1 MKKKIN
7 FLLRRHFGEEE
18 EEEEERRRQ
27 QQRRREMNP
36 VEQSRVST
44 SFDHGYGGHNGYNGG
59 HGGGFT
65 QGAAGGA
72 SGGTTTTTISNDEEP
87 QFLTLKCVVVGD
99 GAVGKTSMLLCYT
112 TNTFPTDH
120 MPTIFDNYS
129 KNVTMHDGRVVNL
142 GLWDTAGQDEYA
154 DFRPLSYAAADC
166 FVVAFSL
173 IDRKSFRN
181 VEHKWLQELRSKA
194 PKTPIVLVGTK
205 LDLRQ
210 EGGRGDIG
218 GYGGSNKRGTGSF
231 GRSSSG
237 GYSGGDD
244 ESEPISEMEG
254 QALARRIK
262 AVSYVE
268 CSSLV
273 QTNLSLVFDE
283 VIEAHVNP
291 AVVKVE
297 EQKSCCAIQ

>member
-1 MKKKIN
+1 
-7 FLLRRHFGEEE
+7 
-18 EEEEERRRQ
+18 
-27 QQRRREMNP
+27 MNP

-44 SFDHGYGGHNGYNGG
+44 SFDRGHEGGGH
-59 HGGGFT
+59 
-65 QGAAGGA
+65 ASGGA
-72 SGGTTTTTISNDEEP
+72 STEP

-129 KNVTMHDGRVVNL
+129 KNVTMNDGRVVNL

-210 EGGRGDIG
+210 EGGRRDND
-218 GYGGSNKRGTGSF
+218 YGGSNKRGTGSF

>member
-1 MKKKIN
+1 
-7 FLLRRHFGEEE
+7 
-18 EEEEERRRQ
+18 
-27 QQRRREMNP
+27 MNP
-36 VEQSRVST
+36 VEQS
-44 SFDHGYGGHNGYNGG
+44 FDRGHEGGGGHASG
-59 HGGGFT
+59 
-65 QGAAGGA
+65 GGA
-72 SGGTTTTTISNDEEP
+72 STEP

-129 KNVTMHDGRVVNL
+129 KNVTMNDGRVVNL

-210 EGGRGDIG
+210 EGGRGDNG

>member
-1 MKKKIN
+1 MIVT
-7 FLLRRHFGEEE
+7 LW
-18 EEEEERRRQ
+18 RRR
-27 QQRRREMNP
+27 RRRRRKKTTTTKKRREMNP

-44 SFDHGYGGHNGYNGG
+44 SFDQNGYGGHNGYGG
-59 HGGGFT
+59 GGGGFT
-65 QGAAGGA
+65 QGGAGA
-72 SGGTTTTTISNDEEP
+72 SGGGGGTPTPTPTPSDEQP

-210 EGGRGDIG
+210 EGGRGDNG

>member
-1 MKKKIN
+1 M
-7 FLLRRHFGEEE
+7 RRHNTEEDINKE
-18 EEEEERRRQ
+18 
-27 QQRRREMNP
+27 EMNP

-44 SFDHGYGGHNGYNGG
+44 SFDQNGYGGHNGY
-59 HGGGFT
+59 
-65 QGAAGGA
+65 GAAVAPSGG
-72 SGGTTTTTISNDEEP
+72 GGTTIPTTPTPSDEQP

-210 EGGRGDIG
+210 EGGRGDNG

>member
-1 MKKKIN
+1 
-7 FLLRRHFGEEE
+7 
-18 EEEEERRRQ
+18 
-27 QQRRREMNP
+27 MNP
-36 VEQSRVST
+36 VERSST
-44 SFDHGYGGHNGYNGG
+44 SFDM
-59 HGGGFT
+59 
-65 QGAAGGA
+65 
-72 SGGTTTTTISNDEEP
+72 SEP

-129 KNVTMHDGRVVNL
+129 KNVTMRDGRVVNL

-154 DFRPLSYAAADC
+154 DFRPLSYSAADC
-166 FVVAFSL
+166 FIVAFSL
-173 IDRKSFRN
+173 IDRESFRN
-181 VEHKWLQELRSKA
+181 VEQKWLSELRSKA

-205 LDLRQ
+205 LDLRNGS
-210 EGGRGDIG
+210 GGNGFNN
-218 GYGGSNKRGTGSF
+218 SSKNSKRGGGGSF
-231 GRSSSG
+231 GGPSSGNFSSSASRDMRGSSGAG
-237 GYSGGDD
+237 GGGFGDD

-291 AVVKVE
+291 TVVKVE

>member
-1 MKKKIN
+1 MFFCPNSLDFRHI
-7 FLLRRHFGEEE
+7 LRNKLTHTL
-18 EEEEERRRQ
+18 ERRLIVSDTHAYNTQ
-27 QQRRREMNP
+27 KMNP
-36 VEQSRVST
+36 VERSGESGIF
-44 SFDHGYGGHNGYNGG
+44 FD
-59 HGGGFT
+59 T
-65 QGAAGGA
+65 Q
-72 SGGTTTTTISNDEEP
+72 EP
-87 QFLTLKCVVVGD
+87 QFLNLKCVVVGD

-129 KNVTMHDGRVVNL
+129 KNVTMRDGRVVNL

-154 DFRPLSYAAADC
+154 DFRPLSYSAADC
-166 FVVAFSL
+166 FIVAFSL
-173 IDRKSFRN
+173 CDRESFRN
-181 VEHKWLQELRSKA
+181 VEQKWLNELRSKA

-205 LDLRQ
+205 LDLR
-210 EGGRGDIG
+210 GGGGGGNSYNSKRGG
-218 GYGGSNKRGTGSF
+218 GSMGDRLSNDMRAGGGGSNGEE
-231 GRSSSG
+231 
-237 GYSGGDD
+237 
-244 ESEPISEMEG
+244 ESEPISEAEG

-273 QTNLSLVFDE
+273 QTNLSLVFEE

-291 AVVKVE
+291 AVVKIE

>member
-1 MKKKIN
+1 MCPKKGERALSLS
-7 FLLRRHFGEEE
+7 FLNEEDIKKTNQICTLE
-18 EEEEERRRQ
+18 EKHIVISLYH
-27 QQRRREMNP
+27 MNP
-36 VEQSRVST
+36 VEQSRVS
-44 SFDHGYGGHNGYNGG
+44 HEGGGGGHAFG
-59 HGGGFT
+59 
-65 QGAAGGA
+65 GGA
-72 SGGTTTTTISNDEEP
+72 STEP

-129 KNVTMHDGRVVNL
+129 KNVTMNDGRVVNL

-210 EGGRGDIG
+210 EGGRGG
-218 GYGGSNKRGTGSF
+218 NGYGGSNKRGTGSF

>member
-1 MKKKIN
+1 MIVSDTHTRNAQK
-7 FLLRRHFGEEE
+7 
-18 EEEEERRRQ
+18 
-27 QQRRREMNP
+27 MNP
-36 VEQSRVST
+36 VERSGESGIF
-44 SFDHGYGGHNGYNGG
+44 FD
-59 HGGGFT
+59 T
-65 QGAAGGA
+65 Q
-72 SGGTTTTTISNDEEP
+72 EP
-87 QFLTLKCVVVGD
+87 QFLNLKCVVVGD

-129 KNVTMHDGRVVNL
+129 KNVTMRDGRVVNL

-154 DFRPLSYAAADC
+154 DFRPLSYSAADC
-166 FVVAFSL
+166 FIVAFSL
-173 IDRKSFRN
+173 CDRESFRN
-181 VEHKWLQELRSKA
+181 VEQKWLNELRSKA

-205 LDLRQ
+205 LDLRGGG
-210 EGGRGDIG
+210 GGRNSYNSKRGGGSMGDRLSNDMRAG
-218 GYGGSNKRGTGSF
+218 GGGSNGEE
-231 GRSSSG
+231 
-237 GYSGGDD
+237 
-244 ESEPISEMEG
+244 ESEPISEAEG

-273 QTNLSLVFDE
+273 QTNLSLVFEE

-291 AVVKVE
+291 AVVKIE

>member
-1 MKKKIN
+1 MEKKKKKKK
-7 FLLRRHFGEEE
+7 EEDTK
-18 EEEEERRRQ
+18 Q
-27 QQRRREMNP
+27 QRREMNP
-36 VEQSRVST
+36 VEQ
-44 SFDHGYGGHNGYNGG
+44 YG
-59 HGGGFT
+59 
-65 QGAAGGA
+65 AGA
-72 SGGTTTTTISNDEEP
+72 SGGGGTTPTTPPSDEQP

-210 EGGRGDIG
+210 EGGRGDNG

>member
-1 MKKKIN
+1 
-7 FLLRRHFGEEE
+7 
-18 EEEEERRRQ
+18 
-27 QQRRREMNP
+27 MNP
-36 VEQSRVST
+36 VEQSS
-44 SFDHGYGGHNGYNGG
+44 
-59 HGGGFT
+59 
-65 QGAAGGA
+65 AGA
-72 SGGTTTTTISNDEEP
+72 SGGGGGGHAFGGGASDEP

-129 KNVTMHDGRVVNL
+129 KNVTMNDGRVVNL

-210 EGGRGDIG
+210 EGGRGDN

-244 ESEPISEMEG
+244 DPNQSSEMEG

-297 EQKSCCAIQ
+297 EQKSCWAIQ